1 MAVARG
7 LLALLAAASLAFL
20 TLGLASG
27 IGDPSGVGTPESASL
42 SATACAEVWAWEQD
56 RANPSWSY
64 RRPLLSPMLP
74 PEEGSLCETW
84 DDSRHAFEEIRSGWM
99 RYTNER
105 FGFSADV
112 PAEWYRGCPP
122 LNGDGLS
129 FYSPDGLVSLTFYG
143 FNNVQDG
150 SNPLGLA
157 TLEEYVQRYRT
168 NQAAR
173 VAVDGWE
180 GIETVGPWPDPA
192 DPRNAG
198 ACADPRGIGCFTRR
212 RITLLGLTEGRGII
226 LTAPVPL
233 FAEYTML
240 LDEILRSYRA
250 GNLDG

>member
-20 TLGLASG
+20 TLGLTSG
-27 IGDPSGVGTPESASL
+27 MGEPSEVGTPATASL

-64 RRPLLSPMLP
+64 RRPLPSPTFP
-74 PEEGSLCETW
+74 PERGSPCETW
-84 DDSRHAFEEIRSGWM
+84 DDSRHAFEEIRSGWI

-112 PAEWYRGCPP
+112 PAEWYCGCPP

-157 TLEEYVQRYRT
+157 TLEEYVQHYGT
-168 NQAAR
+168 NQASR
-173 VAVDGWE
+173 VALDGCE
-180 GIETVGPWPDPA
+180 GIDTVGPWPDPA
-192 DPRNAG
+192 DPRDAG
-198 ACADPRGIGCFTRR
+198 ACEGLNRIGCFTRR
-212 RITLLGLTEGRGII
+212 EVTLLGLIEGRGII

>member
-1 MAVARG
+1 
-7 LLALLAAASLAFL
+7 
-20 TLGLASG
+20 
-27 IGDPSGVGTPESASL
+27 
-42 SATACAEVWAWEQD
+42 
-56 RANPSWSY
+56 
-64 RRPLLSPMLP
+64 MLP

-157 TLEEYVQRYRT
+157 TLEEYVQRYGT

-212 RITLLGLTEGRGII
+212 GITLLGLTEGRGII
-226 LTAPVPL
+226 LTAPAPL
-233 FAEYTML
+233 FPEYTTL
-240 LDEILRSYRA
+240 LDDILRSYRA

>member
-1 MAVARG
+1 MAAARG
-7 LLALLAAASLAFL
+7 LLVLLAAASLALL

-27 IGDPSGVGTPESASL
+27 IGESSRAGAPESASL
-42 SATACAEVWAWEQD
+42 SATACAEAWASERD
-56 RANPSWSY
+56 RANPSWGY

-157 TLEEYVQRYRT
+157 TLQEYVQRYGT

-198 ACADPRGIGCFTRR
+198 ACADPKGIGCFTCRE
-212 RITLLGLTEGRGII
+212 ITLLGLAEGRGIV

-233 FAEYTML
+233 FAEYTTL
-240 LDEILRSYRA
+240 LEEILQSYRA